1 MAQNIYFILERMLIY
16 RALYELI
23 KVFYVGM
30 ENVIEGDDKEQKF
43 DNDYSDITGT
53 AWAINKCK
61 Y

>member
-53 AWAINKCK
+53 HSMK
-61 Y
+61 

>member
-1 MAQNIYFILERMLIY
+1 MLIY